1 MELNTQLSLDKFLA
15 DSCKDDGAS
24 SSNDEYG
31 LKAVVYHHGS
41 TANSGHYT
49 ADAVRTEPDDS
60 TKTTWVSYDD
70 KITSETDLDSLVN
83 STAHQKSAY
92 MLMYS
97 FD

>member
-1 MELNTQLSLDKFLA
+1 VELNTQLSLDNFLA
-15 DSCKDDGAS
+15 DSCKDGGGCT
-24 SSNDEYG
+24 DEYG
-31 LKAVVYHHGS
+31 LKAVVYHHGN

-49 ADAVRTEPDDS
+49 ADALRTEPDG

-70 KITSETDLDSLVN
+70 KITSETGLDSVVN

-92 MLMYS
+92 LLMYS